1 MDRLTYDPATEQLTY
16 RSDKADGPTAGTA
29 ALDPLEFLARLLT
42 HIPDPGQVM
51 TRYYGWYASRTRG
64 MRRRQAAGGAEVEEP
79 VAITDPVHWS
89 LRAARY
95 RWAELLRRIYEVD
108 PLTCPRCAA
117 LMRIVAVI
125 TDPAVITRILVHRAR
140 SAERAQRSR
149 SPPPAPHR
157 SSARA
162 TGGPPR

>member
-64 MRRRQAAGGAEVEEP
+64 TRACLAHLASDGRRLTADGISVEEP
-79 VAITDPVHWS
+79 VAITDPVNWS
-89 LRAARY
+89 LRA
-95 RWAELLRRIYEVD
+95 
-108 PLTCPRCAA
+108 
-117 LMRIVAVI
+117 
-125 TDPAVITRILVHRAR
+125 DPAVITRILVHRAR
-140 SAERAQRSR
+140 SLERARQSR
-149 SPPPAPHR
+149 SPPPARCR
-157 SSARA
+157 SSALA

>member
-1 MDRLTYDPATEQLTY
+1 MISATTW
-16 RSDKADGPTAGTA
+16 KTDGPPAGTA

-64 MRRRQAAGGAEVEEP
+64 VRRRQAAEGAALGEP
-79 VAITDPVHWS
+79 VAIAEPVNWS
-89 LRAARY
+89 VRAARY
-95 RWAELLRRIYEVD
+95 RWAALLRRLYEVE

-117 LMRIVAVI
+117 RMRIVAVI
-125 TDPAVITRILVHRAR
+125 TDPAVITRILAHRAR
-140 SAERAQRSR
+140 SVERAQRSR
-149 SPPPAPHR
+149 SPPPARHP
-157 SSARA
+157 SSALA